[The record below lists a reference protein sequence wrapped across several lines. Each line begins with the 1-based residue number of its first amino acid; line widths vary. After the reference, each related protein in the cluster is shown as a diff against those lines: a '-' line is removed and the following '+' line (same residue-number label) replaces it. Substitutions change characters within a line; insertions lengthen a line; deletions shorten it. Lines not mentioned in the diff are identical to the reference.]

1 VSLEPISLRL
11 QGRGGWLHPGSYL
24 VAVRAFW
31 GMLRHLDIELSR
43 QPKGSVDWEIS
54 ALKKSGPALVV
65 FIGHLKTPP
74 KDILPDIKRAVL
86 DGVRTISQTGSRPR
100 WYNDSAL
107 EKMKLLAEQHSTMD
121 EIAIIVDEKE
131 EPLRTT
137 VIERI
142 DRLTRSEYETTGSVT
157 GCLESI
163 TVNGDVRFRVASEVN
178 GKPVICRF
186 AQRAVLDEARHLLGH
201 RVSVAGTVRRNYLD
215 EPVLVEAESYEAV
228 PEGED
233 LPSIASM
240 SGRISKLTG
249 DLNVKDYIASLH
261 DDK

>member
-1 VSLEPISLRL
+1 MSLEPISLRL

-31 GMLRHLDIELSR
+31 GMLRYLDMEISQ

-74 KDILPDIKRAVL
+74 RDILPDIKRAVL
-86 DGVRTISQTGSRPR
+86 DGVRTLSRSDGRPR

-107 EKMKLLAEQHSTMD
+107 EKLKLLAEQHPAMD

-131 EPLRTT
+131 ELLRTM

-142 DRLTRSEYETTGSVT
+142 ERLKRNEYETTGSVI
-157 GCLESI
+157 GCLDSI
-163 TVNGDVRFRVASEVN
+163 TVNGDVRLRVTSEAT
-178 GKPVICRF
+178 GKPVTCRF
-186 AQRAVLDEARHLLGH
+186 ERREVLDEARNLLGR
-201 RVSVAGTVRRNYLD
+201 RVAVYGTVRRNYLD
-215 EPVLVEAESYEAV
+215 EPVLLEGEGYEAW
-228 PEGED
+228 PERDD
-233 LPSIASM
+233 LPSISSM

-249 DLNVKDYIASLH
+249 DLNVRDYIASLRG
-261 DDK
+261 DK

>member
-31 GMLRHLDIELSR
+31 GMLRNLDMELSQ
-43 QPKGSVDWEIS
+43 QPRGSVDWEIS

-86 DGVRTISQTGSRPR
+86 DGVRTLSQGERRPR

-107 EKMKLLAEQHSTMD
+107 EKLKLLAEQHATMD
-121 EIAIIVDEKE
+121 EIAIVVDDKE

-142 DRLTRSEYETTGSVT
+142 ERLTNSEYETQGSVV

-163 TVNGDVRFRVASEVN
+163 TVNGDVRLRVTSEAN
-178 GKPVICRF
+178 GRTVICRF
-186 AQRAVLDEARHLLGH
+186 ARGEVLDEARHLLGQ
-201 RVSVAGTVRRNYLD
+201 RVEVHGTMRRNYLD
-215 EPVLVEAESYEAV
+215 EPVLLEGTGYEAW
-228 PEGED
+228 PEREE

-249 DLNVKDYIASLH
+249 ELSVRDYIARLR

>member
-31 GMLRHLDIELSR
+31 GVLRNLDTELSR
-43 QPKGSVDWEIS
+43 QPKGSVNWEIS

-86 DGVRTISQTGSRPR
+86 DGVRTLSQSEARPR

-107 EKMKLLAEQHSTMD
+107 EKLKLLAEQHSTMD

-142 DRLTRSEYETTGSVT
+142 GRLTRNEYETTGSVV

-163 TVNGDVRFRVASEVN
+163 TVNGDVRFRILSESN
-178 GKPVICRF
+178 GKAVTCRF
-186 AQRAVLDEARHLLGH
+186 ARGEVLDEARHLLGH
-201 RVSVAGTVRRNYLD
+201 RVAVYGTVRHNYLD
-215 EPVLVEAESYEAV
+215 EPVLVEADSYEPW
-228 PEGED
+228 PETD
-233 LPSIASM
+233 QLPSISSM

-249 DLNVKDYIASLH
+249 DLNIRSYIASLR